1 MQLRITASLLVL
13 TASMCLQAN
22 GQETLRWRVQPGENR
37 TYTMQQEAKSTTTAA
52 GAKSTTST
60 TTSTIVSWD
69 VQKVGD
75 DGAAQVRQ
83 SIKHL
88 VMKMNMPG
96 LENVSYDSAA
106 PDAEVNPVLAASIA
120 TMKPLLDTPWIFT
133 MNEQG
138 KITEMSGTEK
148 LDTAALEVTQRAKVA
163 ALPSNKHTAEQVSAV
178 LPETPVKP
186 GQTWE
191 VNNVVNSPIG
201 QLTTHSTYTFIGT
214 VVTDGRSLK
223 KISLSGDLSLEPF
236 AVAPAK
242 MEMKAG
248 TLNGTIL
255 FDNDKGYLVDQQ
267 STVSMTVTINDT
279 TELKTVQEL
288 KLSASK

>member
-22 GQETLRWRVQPGENR
+22 GQETLRWRFQPGENR
-37 TYTMQQEAKSTTTAA
+37 TYTMQQESNSTTTAA

-88 VMKMNMPG
+88 AMKMNMPG

-148 LDTAALEVTQRAKVA
+148 LDAAALEVTQRAKVA
-163 ALPSNKHTAEQVSAV
+163 ALPSFKHTAEQVSAV

-191 VNNVVNSPIG
+191 VNNIVNSPIG
-201 QLTTHSTYTFIGT
+201 KMTTHSTYTYIGT

-223 KISLSGDLSLEPF
+223 KISLSGDLSLEPI

-242 MEMKAG
+242 MEMKDATASVLAG
-248 TLNGTIL
+248 DIDGFGNR
-255 FDNDKGYLVDQQ
+255 
-267 STVSMTVTINDT
+267 
-279 TELKTVQEL
+279 
-288 KLSASK
+288 